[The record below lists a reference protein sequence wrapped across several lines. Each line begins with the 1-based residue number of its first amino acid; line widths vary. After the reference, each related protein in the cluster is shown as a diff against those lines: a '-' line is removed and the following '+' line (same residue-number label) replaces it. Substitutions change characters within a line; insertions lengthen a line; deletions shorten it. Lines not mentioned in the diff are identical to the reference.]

1 VRFAGL
7 VCAFGPLF
15 AVVVSFGGQAV
26 AKRFLAFGS
35 RTQTGMRGNVDP
47 RELQRLSVEARRR
60 NRLEQ
65 MDIATRLEAAG
76 LDLLADPSTPHY
88 IRERVIARLSRSSST
103 DQDTDIG
110 TSEDRGV
117 PVGSLLANEP
127 TRPGDPAR
135 SVFDEADAGAGT
147 GDSSE
152 LPSSVDETRSVERSE
167 GFQGT
172 PIPSEISDAFDPK
185 KWMARGAWRQNVWE
199 RSRPDPNVRPRES
212 FRWPW
217 DGDE

>member
-1 VRFAGL
+1 
-7 VCAFGPLF
+7 
-15 AVVVSFGGQAV
+15 
-26 AKRFLAFGS
+26 
-35 RTQTGMRGNVDP
+35 
-47 RELQRLSVEARRR
+47 
-60 NRLEQ
+60 
-65 MDIATRLEAAG
+65 

-117 PVGSLLANEP
+117 PIGSLLANEP
-127 TRPGDPAR
+127 TRPADPAR

-152 LPSSVDETRSVERSE
+152 LPSSVNETRSVERSE

-185 KWMARGAWRQNVWE
+185 KWMAREAWRQNVRE
-199 RSRPDPNVRPRES
+199 RSRPDPNVRPWES
-212 FRWPW
+212 FRWPG